1 MTGFATLSG
10 QSGAL
15 NWAWELRSV
24 NGRGFDIRFRLPG
37 QCETLE
43 AILRQAISR
52 VCSRGRVSVS
62 LNIRHDHRDAGILFD
77 RLELD
82 AVLNA
87 TRMIA
92 DAARERGISLTPD
105 SPSGILASAM
115 TAQGSGER
123 ESDLSELTPILERE
137 IAKVVELWDESRLSE
152 GRLIREVLDGQVGS
166 IASLVD
172 DAEKI
177 VIESQS
183 GAADRLRENVAK
195 LLDAKGDLDEGRIA
209 MELAL
214 LAVRSD
220 VSEEI
225 DRMRTH
231 VVSARELL
239 ETGGVIGRRFD
250 FLTQELNREANTLC
264 SKASSS
270 GLNAVGL
277 ELKVV
282 VDQLREQVQNVE

>member
-1 MTGFATLSG
+1 MCRGALSGVDVTSPHVAKGASVKCERQSRQTRVPAKKQNRFTLS
-10 QSGAL
+10 
-15 NWAWELRSV
+15 
-24 NGRGFDIRFRLPG
+24 
-37 QCETLE
+37 
-43 AILRQAISR
+43 
-52 VCSRGRVSVS
+52 
-62 LNIRHDHRDAGILFD
+62 
-77 RLELD
+77 
-82 AVLNA
+82 
-87 TRMIA
+87 
-92 DAARERGISLTPD
+92 
-105 SPSGILASAM
+105 
-115 TAQGSGER
+115 
-123 ESDLSELTPILERE
+123 
-137 IAKVVELWDESRLSE
+137 
-152 GRLIREVLDGQVGS
+152 QVGS
-166 IASLVD
+166 IASLVE

-183 GAADRLRENVAK
+183 GAADRLRDNVAK

-209 MELAL
+209 MDLAL

-225 DRMRTH
+225 DRMRAH
-231 VVSARELL
+231 VVSARQLL

>member
-1 MTGFATLSG
+1 MTGFATMSG

-43 AILRQAISR
+43 TSLRHAISR

-62 LNIRHDHRDAGILFD
+62 LNIGHDHRDAGILFD

-82 AVLNA
+82 AVLDA

-92 DAARERGISLTPD
+92 DAARDRGISLTPD
-105 SPSGILASAM
+105 SPSGILASAIA
-115 TAQGSGER
+115 TRGSGER

-137 IAKVVELWDESRLSE
+137 IVKVVESWDESRLSE
-152 GRLIREVLDGQVGS
+152 GRLIGEVLDSQVGS
-166 IASLVD
+166 IASLVE
-172 DAEKI
+172 DAEKT
-177 VIESQS
+177 VTGSQS
-183 GAADRLRENVAK
+183 GAADRLRDNVAK

-209 MELAL
+209 LELAL

-225 DRMRTH
+225 DRMRAH
-231 VVSARELL
+231 VVSARQLL

-250 FLTQELNREANTLC
+250 FLAQELNREANTLC

>member
-10 QSGAL
+10 QSGAH
-15 NWAWELRSV
+15 NWTWELRSV
-24 NGRGFDIRFRLPG
+24 NGRGFDIRFRLPR
-37 QCETLE
+37 QCEALE
-43 AILRQAISR
+43 ACLRQAISR

-62 LNIRHDHRDAGILFD
+62 LNVSHAHGDAGMLFD
-77 RLELD
+77 RLDLD
-82 AVLNA
+82 AVLDT
-87 TRMIA
+87 TRVIA

-105 SPSGILASAM
+105 SPSGILSSAI
-115 TAQGSGER
+115 TAQGGGEH

-137 IAKVVELWDESRLSE
+137 IARVVELWDESRVSE
-152 GRLIREVLDGQVGS
+152 GRLIREVLDSQVGS

-177 VIESQS
+177 VIDGRS
-183 GAADRLRENVAK
+183 GAADRFRENVAK
-195 LLDAKGDLDEGRIA
+195 LLDAKSDLDEERIA

-214 LAVRSD
+214 LTVRSD

-225 DRMRTH
+225 DRMRAH
-231 VVSARELL
+231 VVSARQLL
-239 ETGGVIGRRFD
+239 DAGGIVGRRFD

>member
-1 MTGFATLSG
+1 MTGFATMSG
-10 QSGAL
+10 HSGAL
-15 NWAWELRSV
+15 DWAWEIRSV

-43 AILRQAISR
+43 ASLRQAISR

-62 LNIRHDHRDAGILFD
+62 LNISHDHRDAGILFD

-82 AVLNA
+82 AVLDA

-105 SPSGILASAM
+105 SPSGILASAI
-115 TAQGSGER
+115 AAHGSGER
-123 ESDLSELTPILERE
+123 ESDLPELTPILERE
-137 IAKVVELWDESRLSE
+137 IPEVVALWDEARLSE
-152 GRLIREVLDGQVGS
+152 GRLIREVLDSQVGS
-166 IASLVD
+166 IASLVE

-183 GAADRLRENVAK
+183 GAADRLRDNVAK
-195 LLDAKGDLDEGRIA
+195 LLDAKGDLDEVRLA

-225 DRMRTH
+225 DRMRAH
-231 VVSARELL
+231 VVSARQLL

>member
-1 MTGFATLSG
+1 MTGFATMPG

-43 AILRQAISR
+43 TSLRHAISR

-62 LNIRHDHRDAGILFD
+62 LNIGHDHRDAGILFD
-77 RLELD
+77 RLELN
-82 AVLNA
+82 AVLDA

-105 SPSGILASAM
+105 SPSGILASAIA
-115 TAQGSGER
+115 AQGSGER
-123 ESDLSELTPILERE
+123 DSDLSELTPILERE
-137 IAKVVELWDESRLSE
+137 VVKVVESWDESRLSE
-152 GRLIREVLDGQVGS
+152 GRLIGEVLDSQVGS
-166 IASLVD
+166 IASLVE

-177 VIESQS
+177 VTGSQS
-183 GAADRLRENVAK
+183 GAADRLRDNVAK

-209 MELAL
+209 LELAL

-225 DRMRTH
+225 DRMRAH
-231 VVSARELL
+231 VVSARQLL

-250 FLTQELNREANTLC
+250 FLAQELNREANTLC